1 MKTDP
6 RVGALRPKDAA
17 RYLGIGMETLRTSSV
32 RRDEALFR
40 ELVVPTYESRGGK
53 VVVEAK
59 EVIRKRLG
67 GATPDRAD
75 AVVYGNWVRSR
86 AAAADPEPR
95 EGQHPWYQKRG
106 GVVERIG
113 RKLEHDQALR
123 EFYERGGYLS
133 GLEGRGFRVN
143 PLPGDDWPDAP

>member
-32 RRDEALFR
+32 LRDEALFR

-95 EGQHPWYQKRG
+95 RG
-106 GVVERIG
+106 ST
-113 RKLEHDQALR
+113 
-123 EFYERGGYLS
+123 RGTRSGAVSSS
-133 GLEGRGFRVN
+133 GLVGSSSTTRRCASSTSGAATC
-143 PLPGDDWPDAP
+143 PGSRAGASG